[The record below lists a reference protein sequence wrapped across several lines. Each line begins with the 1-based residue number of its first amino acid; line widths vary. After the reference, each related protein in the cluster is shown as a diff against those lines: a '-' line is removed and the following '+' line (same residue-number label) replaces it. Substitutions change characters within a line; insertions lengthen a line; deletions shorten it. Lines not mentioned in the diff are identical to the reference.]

1 MKRIVML
8 VPDVETARQITR
20 ELLAERVPEKHIH
33 VIAREGTPMEDLHE
47 AGLAERTDLVA
58 ALKRGAAVGGATG
71 LLAGLAAL
79 AFPGVAVAGGAVL
92 LASTLAGSAVGAWAS
107 SLIGVSIPSEELQ
120 RYERAVEEG
129 QLLMMIDIPRQRAE
143 ELLALIRR
151 LHPEAD
157 IKEVEYFPPPIPEMP
172 DD

>member
-8 VPDVETARQITR
+8 VPDVDTARKITH
-20 ELLAERVPEKHIH
+20 ELLSERVPEKHIH

-47 AGLAERTDLVA
+47 AGLAERTDLLP

-92 LASTLAGSAVGAWAS
+92 LATTLAGSAFGAWAS
-107 SLIGVSIPSEELQ
+107 SLIGVSIPSEE
-120 RYERAVEEG
+120 
-129 QLLMMIDIPRQRAE
+129 
-143 ELLALIRR
+143 
-151 LHPEAD
+151 
-157 IKEVEYFPPPIPEMP
+157 
-172 DD
+172 

>member
-8 VPDVETARQITR
+8 VPDVDTARKITH
-20 ELLAERVPEKHIH
+20 ELLSERVPEKHIH

-47 AGLAERTDLVA
+47 AGLAERTDLLP

-92 LASTLAGSAVGAWAS
+92 LATTLAGSAFGAWAS
-107 SLIGVSIPSEELQ
+107 SLIGVSIPSEEL
-120 RYERAVEEG
+120 RKYEKAVEEG
-129 QLLMMIDIPRQRAE
+129 QLLMMIDIPKHRAE
-143 ELLALIRR
+143 EVAKLIKSH
-151 LHPEAD
+151 HPEAD
-157 IKEVEYFPPPIPEMP
+157 IKEVEYFPPPIPEIP

>member
-1 MKRIVML
+1 M
-8 VPDVETARQITR
+8 
-20 ELLAERVPEKHIH
+20 
-33 VIAREGTPMEDLHE
+33 
-47 AGLAERTDLVA
+47 
-58 ALKRGAAVGGATG
+58 
-71 LLAGLAAL
+71 
-79 AFPGVAVAGGAVL
+79 L

-120 RYERAVEEG
+120 RYEQAVEEG